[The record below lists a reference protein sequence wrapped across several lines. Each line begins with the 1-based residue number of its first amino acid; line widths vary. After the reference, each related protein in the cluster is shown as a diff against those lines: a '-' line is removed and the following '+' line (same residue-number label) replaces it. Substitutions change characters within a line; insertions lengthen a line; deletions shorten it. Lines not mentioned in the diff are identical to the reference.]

1 MKKIKMIVGA
11 LAITSLFVGCEEKT
25 ERASF
30 EEGLKALGIPTAEE
44 VQNQQETNKTT
55 IKGISDPYWLPYE
68 TTEEVEDEPYHTP
81 DTITEEVDNEPY
93 YTPDTTTEEVDNE
106 PYYTPDTTTEEVTEV
121 QEQIVEKVERF
132 IEDEYNI
139 ALEDLVYLNDI
150 VLGDGKTVHVFVN
163 LRAYGENNVVDLYF
177 KTLDGFEIG
186 QISYNGGYAI
196 YNGSA
201 NTVYVDL
208 NEMNKLSDPLMSIK
222 TTADMKYNPALQEWE
237 EKKAKQHF
245 TPINQP

>member
-11 LAITSLFVGCEEKT
+11 LAIASLFVGCEEKT

-44 VQNQQETNKTT
+44 VQNQHQQETDKTT
-55 IKGISDPYWLPYE
+55 IKGLSDPYWLPYE
-68 TTEEVEDEPYHTP
+68 TTEEVEDEPY
-81 DTITEEVDNEPY
+81 
-93 YTPDTTTEEVDNE
+93 YTPDTTTKEVKDE
-106 PYYTPDTTTEEVTEV
+106 PYRVPDTTTEEVTEV

-132 IEDEYNI
+132 IEDEYNV

-163 LRAYGENNVVDLYF
+163 LRAYGENNVIDLYF

-196 YNGSA
+196 YYGST

-222 TTADMKYNPALQEWE
+222 TTADMKYNPALKEWE
-237 EKKAKQHF
+237 ERKARRNSMQ
-245 TPINQP
+245 N

>member
-11 LAITSLFVGCEEKT
+11 LAIASLFVGCEEKT

-44 VQNQQETNKTT
+44 VQNQHQQETDKTT
-55 IKGISDPYWLPYE
+55 IKGLSDPYWLPYE
-68 TTEEVEDEPYHTP
+68 TTEEVEDEPYS
-81 DTITEEVDNEPY
+81 
-93 YTPDTTTEEVDNE
+93 TPDTTTEEVKDE
-106 PYYTPDTTTEEVTEV
+106 PYRIPDTTTEEVTEV

-132 IEDEYNI
+132 IEDEYNV

-150 VLGDGKTVHVFVN
+150 VLGDGKAVHVFVN
-163 LRAYGENNVVDLYF
+163 LRAYGENNVIDLYF

-196 YNGSA
+196 YYGST

-208 NEMNKLSDPLMSIK
+208 NEMNKLSDPLMSVK
-222 TTADMKYNPALQEWE
+222 TTADMKYNPALKEWE
-237 EKKAKQHF
+237 ERKARRNSMQ
-245 TPINQP
+245 N

>member
-11 LAITSLFVGCEEKT
+11 LAIASLFVGCEEKT

-44 VQNQQETNKTT
+44 VQNQHQQETDKTT
-55 IKGISDPYWLPYE
+55 IKGLSDPYWLPYE
-68 TTEEVEDEPYHTP
+68 TTEEVEDEPH
-81 DTITEEVDNEPY
+81 
-93 YTPDTTTEEVDNE
+93 YTPDTTTEEVKDE
-106 PYYTPDTTTEEVTEV
+106 PYRVPDTTTEEVTEV

-132 IEDEYNI
+132 IEDEYNV

-150 VLGDGKTVHVFVN
+150 VLGDGKAVHVFVN
-163 LRAYGENNVVDLYF
+163 LRAYGENNVIDLYF

-196 YNGSA
+196 YYGST

-222 TTADMKYNPALQEWE
+222 TTADMKYNPALKEWE
-237 EKKAKQHF
+237 ERKARRNSMQ
-245 TPINQP
+245 N

>member
-11 LAITSLFVGCEEKT
+11 LAIASLFVGCDEKV

-30 EEGLKALGIPTAEE
+30 EDGLKALGIPTAEE

-81 DTITEEVDNEPY
+81 DTTTKEVEDEPY
-93 YTPDTTTEEVDNE
+93 CVPDA
-106 PYYTPDTTTEEVTEV
+106 TTEEVTEV

-163 LRAYGENNVVDLYF
+163 LRAYGENNMIDLYF

-196 YNGSA
+196 YYGST

-208 NEMNKLSDPLMSIK
+208 NEMNKLSDPLMSVK
-222 TTADMKYNPALQEWE
+222 TTADMKYNPALKEWE
-237 EKKAKQHF
+237 ERKARRNSMQ
-245 TPINQP
+245 N

>member
-11 LAITSLFVGCEEKT
+11 LAIASLFVGCDEKV

-30 EEGLKALGIPTAEE
+30 EDGLKALGIPTAEE
-44 VQNQQETNKTT
+44 VQNKCQQETDKTT
-55 IKGISDPYWLPYE
+55 IKGLSDPYWLPYE
-68 TTEEVEDEPYHTP
+68 TTEEVEDKPYH
-81 DTITEEVDNEPY
+81 
-93 YTPDTTTEEVDNE
+93 TPDTTTEEVVDE

-121 QEQIVEKVERF
+121 QEQIIEKVERF
-132 IEDEYNI
+132 IEDEYNV

-163 LRAYGENNVVDLYF
+163 LRAYGENNVIDLYF

-196 YNGSA
+196 YYGST

-208 NEMNKLSDPLMSIK
+208 NEMNKLSDPLMSVK
-222 TTADMKYNPALQEWE
+222 TTADMKYNPALKEWE
-237 EKKAKQHF
+237 ERKARRNSMQ
-245 TPINQP
+245 N

>member
-11 LAITSLFVGCEEKT
+11 LAIASLFVGCDEKV

-30 EEGLKALGIPTAEE
+30 EDGLKALGIPTAEE

-68 TTEEVEDEPYHTP
+68 TTEEVEDKPYHTP
-81 DTITEEVDNEPY
+81 DTATEEVVDEPY
-93 YTPDTTTEEVDNE
+93 YTPDTTTEEVV
-106 PYYTPDTTTEEVTEV
+106 EVPK
-121 QEQIVEKVERF
+121 QIIEKVERF
-132 IEDEYNI
+132 IEDEYNVS
-139 ALEDLVYLNDI
+139 LEDLVYLNDI
-150 VLGDGKTVHVFVN
+150 VLGDGKTVHVFAN
-163 LRAYGENNVVDLYF
+163 LRAYGENNVIDLYF

-196 YNGSA
+196 YNGST

-222 TTADMKYNPALQEWE
+222 TTADMKYNPALKEWE
-237 EKKAKQHF
+237 ERKARRNSMQ
-245 TPINQP
+245 N

>member
-11 LAITSLFVGCEEKT
+11 LAIASLFVGCEEKT

-44 VQNQQETNKTT
+44 VQNQHQQETDKTT
-55 IKGISDPYWLPYE
+55 IKGLSDPYWLPYE
-68 TTEEVEDEPYHTP
+68 TTEEVEDEPYHA
-81 DTITEEVDNEPY
+81 
-93 YTPDTTTEEVDNE
+93 PDTTTEEVDNE
-106 PYYTPDTTTEEVTEV
+106 PYRIPDTTTEEVTEV

-132 IEDEYNI
+132 IEDEYNV

-150 VLGDGKTVHVFVN
+150 VLGDGKAVHVFVN
-163 LRAYGENNVVDLYF
+163 LRAYGENNVIDLYF

-196 YNGSA
+196 YYGST

-208 NEMNKLSDPLMSIK
+208 NEMNKLSDPLMSVK
-222 TTADMKYNPALQEWE
+222 TTADMKYNPALKEWE
-237 EKKAKQHF
+237 ERKARRKSMQ
-245 TPINQP
+245 N

>member
-11 LAITSLFVGCEEKT
+11 LAIASLFVGCDEKV

-30 EEGLKALGIPTAEE
+30 EDGLKALGIPTAEE
-44 VQNQQETNKTT
+44 VQNKCQQETDKTT
-55 IKGISDPYWLPYE
+55 IKGLSDPYWLPYE
-68 TTEEVEDEPYHTP
+68 TTEEVEDKPYH
-81 DTITEEVDNEPY
+81 
-93 YTPDTTTEEVDNE
+93 TPDTTTEEVVDE

-132 IEDEYNI
+132 IEDEYNV

-150 VLGDGKTVHVFVN
+150 VLGDGKAVHVFVN
-163 LRAYGENNVVDLYF
+163 LRAYGENNVIDLYF

-196 YNGSA
+196 YYGST

-208 NEMNKLSDPLMSIK
+208 NEMNKLSDPLMSVK
-222 TTADMKYNPALQEWE
+222 TTADMKYNPALKEWE
-237 EKKAKQHF
+237 ERKARRNSMQ
-245 TPINQP
+245 N

>member
-11 LAITSLFVGCEEKT
+11 LAITSLFVGCDEKT
-25 ERASF
+25 EHASF

-44 VQNQQETNKTT
+44 VQNKCQQETDKTT
-55 IKGISDPYWLPYE
+55 IKGLSDPYWLPYE
-68 TTEEVEDEPYHTP
+68 TTEEVEDEPYHA
-81 DTITEEVDNEPY
+81 
-93 YTPDTTTEEVDNE
+93 PDTTTEEVNNK
-106 PYYTPDTTTEEVTEV
+106 PYHAPDTATEEVTEV

-132 IEDEYNI
+132 IEDEYNV

-150 VLGDGKTVHVFVN
+150 VLGDGKAVHVFVN

-196 YNGSA
+196 YYGST

-208 NEMNKLSDPLMSIK
+208 NEMNKLSDPLMSVK
-222 TTADMKYNPALQEWE
+222 TTADMKYNPALKEWE
-237 EKKAKQHF
+237 ERKARRNSMQ
-245 TPINQP
+245 N

>member
-11 LAITSLFVGCEEKT
+11 LAIASLFVGCEEKT

-44 VQNQQETNKTT
+44 VQNQHQQETDKTT
-55 IKGISDPYWLPYE
+55 IKGLSDPYWLPYE
-68 TTEEVEDEPYHTP
+68 TTEEVEDEPYHA
-81 DTITEEVDNEPY
+81 
-93 YTPDTTTEEVDNE
+93 PDTTTEEVNNE
-106 PYYTPDTTTEEVTEV
+106 PYRVPDTTTEEVTEV

-132 IEDEYNI
+132 IEDEYNV

-163 LRAYGENNVVDLYF
+163 LRAYGESNMIDLYF

-196 YNGSA
+196 YYGST

-208 NEMNKLSDPLMSIK
+208 NEMNKLSDPLMSVK
-222 TTADMKYNPALQEWE
+222 TTADMKYNPALKEWE
-237 EKKAKQHF
+237 ERKARRNSMQ
-245 TPINQP
+245 N

>member
-11 LAITSLFVGCEEKT
+11 LAITSLFVGCDEKT

-68 TTEEVEDEPYHTP
+68 TTEEVDSK
-81 DTITEEVDNEPY
+81 
-93 YTPDTTTEEVDNE
+93 

>member
-11 LAITSLFVGCEEKT
+11 LAIASLFVGCEEKT

-30 EEGLKALGIPTAEE
+30 EDGLKALGIPTAEE
-44 VQNQQETNKTT
+44 VQNKYQQETDKTT
-55 IKGISDPYWLPYE
+55 IKGLSDPYWLPYE
-68 TTEEVEDEPYHTP
+68 TTEEVEDEPYCVP
-81 DTITEEVDNEPY
+81 DA
-93 YTPDTTTEEVDNE
+93 
-106 PYYTPDTTTEEVTEV
+106 TTEEVTEV

-163 LRAYGENNVVDLYF
+163 LRAYGENNVIDLYF

-196 YNGSA
+196 YYGST

-208 NEMNKLSDPLMSIK
+208 NEMNKLSDPLMSVK
-222 TTADMKYNPALQEWE
+222 TTADMKYNPALKEWE
-237 EKKAKQHF
+237 ERKARRNSMQ
-245 TPINQP
+245 N

>member
-1 MKKIKMIVGA
+1 MKKIKMIVGT
-11 LAITSLFVGCEEKT
+11 LAIASLFVGCEEKT

-30 EEGLKALGIPTAEE
+30 EDGLKALGIPTAEE
-44 VQNQQETNKTT
+44 VQNKYQQKTDKT
-55 IKGISDPYWLPYE
+55 AIKGLSDPYWLPYE
-68 TTEEVEDEPYHTP
+68 TTEEVEDEPYC
-81 DTITEEVDNEPY
+81 V
-93 YTPDTTTEEVDNE
+93 PDTTTEEVEDE
-106 PYYTPDTTTEEVTEV
+106 PYYVPDTTTEEVVEV
-121 QEQIVEKVERF
+121 PKQIVEKVERF
-132 IEDEYNI
+132 IEDEYNV

-163 LRAYGENNVVDLYF
+163 LRAYGENNIVDLYF

>member
-11 LAITSLFVGCEEKT
+11 LAIASLFVGCEEKI

-44 VQNQQETNKTT
+44 VQNKCQQETDKTT
-55 IKGISDPYWLPYE
+55 IKGLSDPYWLPYE
-68 TTEEVEDEPYHTP
+68 TTEEVEDK
-81 DTITEEVDNEPY
+81 PY
-93 YTPDTTTEEVDNE
+93 YTPNTTTKEVKDE
-106 PYYTPDTTTEEVTEV
+106 PYRAPDTTTEEVTEV

-150 VLGDGKTVHVFVN
+150 VLGDGKAVHVFVN
-163 LRAYGENNVVDLYF
+163 LRAYGENNVIDLYF

-196 YNGSA
+196 YYGST

-208 NEMNKLSDPLMSIK
+208 NEMNKLSDPLMSVK
-222 TTADMKYNPALQEWE
+222 TTADMKYNPALKEWE
-237 EKKAKQHF
+237 ERKARRNSMQ
-245 TPINQP
+245 N

>member
-11 LAITSLFVGCEEKT
+11 LAIASLFVGCEEKT

-44 VQNQQETNKTT
+44 VQNQHQQETDKTT
-55 IKGISDPYWLPYE
+55 IKGLSDPYWLPYE
-68 TTEEVEDEPYHTP
+68 TTEEVEDEPYHA
-81 DTITEEVDNEPY
+81 
-93 YTPDTTTEEVDNE
+93 PDTTTEEVNNE
-106 PYYTPDTTTEEVTEV
+106 PYRVPDTTTEEVTEV

-132 IEDEYNI
+132 IEDEYNV

-150 VLGDGKTVHVFVN
+150 VLGDDKTVHVFVN
-163 LRAYGENNVVDLYF
+163 LRAYGENNVIDLYF

-196 YNGSA
+196 YYGST

-208 NEMNKLSDPLMSIK
+208 NEMNKLSDPLMSVK
-222 TTADMKYNPALQEWE
+222 TTADMKYNPALKEWE
-237 EKKAKQHF
+237 ERKARRNSMQ
-245 TPINQP
+245 N

>member
-11 LAITSLFVGCEEKT
+11 LAIASLFVGCDEKV

-30 EEGLKALGIPTAEE
+30 EDGLKALGIPTAEE
-44 VQNQQETNKTT
+44 VQNKYQQETNKTT
-55 IKGISDPYWLPYE
+55 IKGLSDPYWLPYE
-68 TTEEVEDEPYHTP
+68 TTEEVKDEPYH
-81 DTITEEVDNEPY
+81 
-93 YTPDTTTEEVDNE
+93 
-106 PYYTPDTTTEEVTEV
+106 TPDTTTEEVTEV

-196 YNGSA
+196 YYGST

-208 NEMNKLSDPLMSIK
+208 NEMNKLSDPLMSVK
-222 TTADMKYNPALQEWE
+222 TTADMKYNPALKEWE
-237 EKKAKQHF
+237 ERKARRNSMQ
-245 TPINQP
+245 N

>member
-11 LAITSLFVGCEEKT
+11 LAIASLFVGCDEKV

-30 EEGLKALGIPTAEE
+30 EDGLKALGIPTAEE
-44 VQNQQETNKTT
+44 VQNKYQQETDKTT
-55 IKGISDPYWLPYE
+55 IKGLSDPYWLPYE
-68 TTEEVEDEPYHTP
+68 TTEEVEDEPC
-81 DTITEEVDNEPY
+81 
-93 YTPDTTTEEVDNE
+93 YTPDTTTKEVKDE
-106 PYYTPDTTTEEVTEV
+106 PYRVPDTTTEEVTEV

-132 IEDEYNI
+132 IEDEYNV

-150 VLGDGKTVHVFVN
+150 VLGDGKAVHVFVN
-163 LRAYGENNVVDLYF
+163 LRAYGENNVIDLYF

-196 YNGSA
+196 YYGST

-208 NEMNKLSDPLMSIK
+208 NEMNKLSDPLMSVK
-222 TTADMKYNPALQEWE
+222 TTADMKYNPALKEWE
-237 EKKAKQHF
+237 ERKARRNSMQ
-245 TPINQP
+245 N

>member
-1 MKKIKMIVGA
+1 MKKIKMIVGT
-11 LAITSLFVGCEEKT
+11 LAIASLFVGCDEKT

-68 TTEEVEDEPYHTP
+68 TTEEVGDEPYHTP
-81 DTITEEVDNEPY
+81 DTTTKEVEDEPY
-93 YTPDTTTEEVDNE
+93 CVLDA
-106 PYYTPDTTTEEVTEV
+106 TTEEVTEV

-132 IEDEYNI
+132 IEDEYNV

-150 VLGDGKTVHVFVN
+150 VLGDGKAVHVFVN
-163 LRAYGENNVVDLYF
+163 LRAYGENNVIDLYF

-196 YNGSA
+196 YYGST

-208 NEMNKLSDPLMSIK
+208 NEMNKLSDPLMSVK
-222 TTADMKYNPALQEWE
+222 TTADMKYNPALKEWE
-237 EKKAKQHF
+237 ERKARRNSMQ
-245 TPINQP
+245 N

>member
-30 EEGLKALGIPTAEE
+30 EEGLKALGIPTAE
-44 VQNQQETNKTT
+44 VN
-55 IKGISDPYWLPYE
+55 S
-68 TTEEVEDEPYHTP
+68 
-81 DTITEEVDNEPY
+81 EPY
-93 YTPDTTTEEVDNE
+93 YTQ
-106 PYYTPDTTTEEVTEV
+106 DTTTEEVTEV

-222 TTADMKYNPALQEWE
+222 TTADIKYNPALQEWE

>member
-11 LAITSLFVGCEEKT
+11 LAIASLFVGCEEKT

-44 VQNQQETNKTT
+44 VQNQHQQETDKTT
-55 IKGISDPYWLPYE
+55 IKGLSDPYWLPYE
-68 TTEEVEDEPYHTP
+68 TTEEVEDEPYHA
-81 DTITEEVDNEPY
+81 
-93 YTPDTTTEEVDNE
+93 PDTTTEEVDNE
-106 PYYTPDTTTEEVTEV
+106 PYYIPDTTTEEVAEA
-121 QEQIVEKVERF
+121 QEQIINKVERF
-132 IEDEYNI
+132 IEDEYNV

-150 VLGDGKTVHVFVN
+150 VLGDGKAVHVFVN
-163 LRAYGENNVVDLYF
+163 LRAYGENNVIDLYF

-196 YNGSA
+196 YYGST

-208 NEMNKLSDPLMSIK
+208 NEMNKLSDPLMSVK
-222 TTADMKYNPALQEWE
+222 TTADMKYNPALKEWE
-237 EKKAKQHF
+237 ERKARQ
-245 TPINQP
+245 NSMQN

>member
-11 LAITSLFVGCEEKT
+11 LAIASLFVGCEEKT

-81 DTITEEVDNEPY
+81 DTTTKEVEDEPY
-93 YTPDTTTEEVDNE
+93 CVPDA
-106 PYYTPDTTTEEVTEV
+106 TTEEVTEV

-132 IEDEYNI
+132 IEDEYNV

-150 VLGDGKTVHVFVN
+150 VLGDGKAVHVFVN
-163 LRAYGENNVVDLYF
+163 LRAYGENNVIDLYF

-196 YNGSA
+196 YYGST

-208 NEMNKLSDPLMSIK
+208 NEMNKLSDPLMSVK
-222 TTADMKYNPALQEWE
+222 TTADMKYNPALKEWE
-237 EKKAKQHF
+237 ERKARRNSMQ
-245 TPINQP
+245 N

>member
-11 LAITSLFVGCEEKT
+11 LAIASLFVGCDEKV

-30 EEGLKALGIPTAEE
+30 EDGLKALGIPTAEE
-44 VQNQQETNKTT
+44 VQNKCQQETDKTT
-55 IKGISDPYWLPYE
+55 IKGLSDPYWLPYE
-68 TTEEVEDEPYHTP
+68 TTEEVEDEPH
-81 DTITEEVDNEPY
+81 
-93 YTPDTTTEEVDNE
+93 YTPDTTTEEVKDE
-106 PYYTPDTTTEEVTEV
+106 PYRVPDTTTEEVTEV

-132 IEDEYNI
+132 IEDEYNV

-150 VLGDGKTVHVFVN
+150 VLGDGKAVHVFVN
-163 LRAYGENNVVDLYF
+163 LRAYGENNVIDLYF

-196 YNGSA
+196 YYGLT

-208 NEMNKLSDPLMSIK
+208 NEMNKLSDPLMSVK
-222 TTADMKYNPALQEWE
+222 TTADMKYNPALKEWE
-237 EKKAKQHF
+237 ERKARRNSMQ
-245 TPINQP
+245 N

>member
-1 MKKIKMIVGA
+1 MKKIKMIVGT
-11 LAITSLFVGCEEKT
+11 LAIASLFVGCEEKT

-44 VQNQQETNKTT
+44 VQNQHQQETDKTT
-55 IKGISDPYWLPYE
+55 IKGLSDPYWLPYE
-68 TTEEVEDEPYHTP
+68 TTEEVEDEPYHA
-81 DTITEEVDNEPY
+81 
-93 YTPDTTTEEVDNE
+93 PDTTTEEVNNE
-106 PYYTPDTTTEEVTEV
+106 PYRVPDATTEEVTEV

-132 IEDEYNI
+132 IEDEYNV

-150 VLGDGKTVHVFVN
+150 VLGDGKAVHVFVN
-163 LRAYGENNVVDLYF
+163 LRAYGENNVIDLYF

-196 YNGSA
+196 YYGST

-208 NEMNKLSDPLMSIK
+208 NEMNKLSDPLMSVK
-222 TTADMKYNPALQEWE
+222 TTADMKYNPALKEWE
-237 EKKAKQHF
+237 ERKARRNSMQ
-245 TPINQP
+245 N

>member
-11 LAITSLFVGCEEKT
+11 LAIASLFVGCEEKT

-44 VQNQQETNKTT
+44 VQNQHQQETDKTT
-55 IKGISDPYWLPYE
+55 IKGLSDPYWLPYE
-68 TTEEVEDEPYHTP
+68 TTEEVEDEPH
-81 DTITEEVDNEPY
+81 
-93 YTPDTTTEEVDNE
+93 YTPDTTTEEVKDE
-106 PYYTPDTTTEEVTEV
+106 PYRVPDTTTEEVTEV

-163 LRAYGENNVVDLYF
+163 LRAYGENNMIDLYF

-196 YNGSA
+196 YYGST

-208 NEMNKLSDPLMSIK
+208 NEMNKLSDPLMSVK
-222 TTADMKYNPALQEWE
+222 TTADMKYNPALKEWE
-237 EKKAKQHF
+237 ERKARRNSMQ
-245 TPINQP
+245 N

>member
-11 LAITSLFVGCEEKT
+11 LAIASLFVGCDEKV

-30 EEGLKALGIPTAEE
+30 EDGLKALGIPTAEE

-68 TTEEVEDEPYHTP
+68 TTEEVEDKPYRAP
-81 DTITEEVDNEPY
+81 DTTTEEVKDESY
-93 YTPDTTTEEVDNE
+93 YTPDTTTEEVA
-106 PYYTPDTTTEEVTEV
+106 EV

-132 IEDEYNI
+132 IEDEYNV

-150 VLGDGKTVHVFVN
+150 VLGDGKAVHVFVN
-163 LRAYGENNVVDLYF
+163 LRAYGENNVIDLYF

-186 QISYNGGYAI
+186 QISYNVGF
-196 YNGSA
+196 
-201 NTVYVDL
+201 
-208 NEMNKLSDPLMSIK
+208 ER
-222 TTADMKYNPALQEWE
+222 
-237 EKKAKQHF
+237 
-245 TPINQP
+245 

>member
-55 IKGISDPYWLPYE
+55 IKGLSDPYWLPYE
-68 TTEEVEDEPYHTP
+68 TTEEVEDEPYRA
-81 DTITEEVDNEPY
+81 
-93 YTPDTTTEEVDNE
+93 
-106 PYYTPDTTTEEVTEV
+106 PDTTTEEVTEV

>member
-11 LAITSLFVGCEEKT
+11 LAIASLFVGCDEKV

-30 EEGLKALGIPTAEE
+30 EDGLKALGIPTAEE

-81 DTITEEVDNEPY
+81 DTTTKEVEDEPY
-93 YTPDTTTEEVDNE
+93 CVPDA
-106 PYYTPDTTTEEVTEV
+106 TTEEVTEV

-132 IEDEYNI
+132 IEDEYNV

-150 VLGDGKTVHVFVN
+150 VLGDGKAVHVFVN
-163 LRAYGENNVVDLYF
+163 LRAYGESNVIDLYF

-222 TTADMKYNPALQEWE
+222 TTADMKYNPALKEWE
-237 EKKAKQHF
+237 ERKARRNSMQ
-245 TPINQP
+245 N

>member
-11 LAITSLFVGCEEKT
+11 LAIASLFVGCEEKT

-44 VQNQQETNKTT
+44 VQNQHQQETDKTT
-55 IKGISDPYWLPYE
+55 IKGLSDPYWLPYE
-68 TTEEVEDEPYHTP
+68 TTEEVEDES
-81 DTITEEVDNEPY
+81 Y
-93 YTPDTTTEEVDNE
+93 YTPDTTTKEVKDE
-106 PYYTPDTTTEEVTEV
+106 PYRVPDTTTEEVTEV

-132 IEDEYNI
+132 IEDEYNV

-150 VLGDGKTVHVFVN
+150 VLGDGKAVHVFVN
-163 LRAYGENNVVDLYF
+163 LRAYGENNVIDLYF

-196 YNGSA
+196 YYGST

-208 NEMNKLSDPLMSIK
+208 NEMNKLSDPLMSVK
-222 TTADMKYNPALQEWE
+222 TTADMKYNPALKEWE
-237 EKKAKQHF
+237 ERKARRNSMQ
-245 TPINQP
+245 N

>member
-11 LAITSLFVGCEEKT
+11 LAIASLFVGCDEKV

-30 EEGLKALGIPTAEE
+30 EDGLKALGIPTAEE
-44 VQNQQETNKTT
+44 IQNKCQQETDKTT
-55 IKGISDPYWLPYE
+55 IKGLSDPYWLPYE
-68 TTEEVEDEPYHTP
+68 TTEEVEDEPYH
-81 DTITEEVDNEPY
+81 
-93 YTPDTTTEEVDNE
+93 
-106 PYYTPDTTTEEVTEV
+106 TPDTTTEEVTEV

-196 YNGSA
+196 YYGST

-222 TTADMKYNPALQEWE
+222 TTADIKYNPALQEWE

>member
-11 LAITSLFVGCEEKT
+11 LAIASLFVGCEEKT

-44 VQNQQETNKTT
+44 VQNQNQNQHQQETNKTT

-81 DTITEEVDNEPY
+81 DTTTEEVNSEPY
-93 YTPDTTTEEVDNE
+93 YTQ
-106 PYYTPDTTTEEVTEV
+106 DTTTEEVTEV
-121 QEQIVEKVERF
+121 QEQIVEKVEHF
-132 IEDEYNI
+132 IEDEYNV

-196 YNGSA
+196 YYGST

-208 NEMNKLSDPLMSIK
+208 NEMNKLSDPLMSVK
-222 TTADMKYNPALQEWE
+222 TTADMKYNPALKEWE
-237 EKKAKQHF
+237 ERKARRNSMQ
-245 TPINQP
+245 N

>member
-11 LAITSLFVGCEEKT
+11 LAIASLFVGCEEKT

-44 VQNQQETNKTT
+44 VQNQHQQETDKTT
-55 IKGISDPYWLPYE
+55 IKGLSDPYWLPYE
-68 TTEEVEDEPYHTP
+68 TTEEVEDEPYHA
-81 DTITEEVDNEPY
+81 
-93 YTPDTTTEEVDNE
+93 PDTTTEEVDNE
-106 PYYTPDTTTEEVTEV
+106 PYYIPDTTTEEVTEA
-121 QEQIVEKVERF
+121 QEQIINKVERF
-132 IEDEYNI
+132 IEDEYNV

-150 VLGDGKTVHVFVN
+150 VLGDGKAVHVFVN
-163 LRAYGENNVVDLYF
+163 LRAYGENNVIDLYF

-196 YNGSA
+196 YYGST

-208 NEMNKLSDPLMSIK
+208 NEMNKLSDPLMSVK
-222 TTADMKYNPALQEWE
+222 TTADMKYNPALKEWE
-237 EKKAKQHF
+237 ERKARRNSMQ
-245 TPINQP
+245 N

>member
-11 LAITSLFVGCEEKT
+11 LAIASLFVGCEEKT

-44 VQNQQETNKTT
+44 VQNQHQQETDKTT
-55 IKGISDPYWLPYE
+55 IKGLSDPYWLPYE
-68 TTEEVEDEPYHTP
+68 TTEEVEDEPYHA
-81 DTITEEVDNEPY
+81 
-93 YTPDTTTEEVDNE
+93 PDTTTEEVDNE
-106 PYYTPDTTTEEVTEV
+106 PYYIPDTTTEEVTEA
-121 QEQIVEKVERF
+121 QEQIINKVERF
-132 IEDEYNI
+132 IEDEYNV

-150 VLGDGKTVHVFVN
+150 VLGDGKAVHVFVN
-163 LRAYGENNVVDLYF
+163 LRAYGENNVIDLYF

-196 YNGSA
+196 YYGST

-222 TTADMKYNPALQEWE
+222 TTADMKYNPALKEWE
-237 EKKAKQHF
+237 ERKARRNSMQ
-245 TPINQP
+245 N

>member
-11 LAITSLFVGCEEKT
+11 LAIASLFVGCDEKV

-30 EEGLKALGIPTAEE
+30 EDGLKALGIPTAEE
-44 VQNQQETNKTT
+44 VQNKYQQETDKTT
-55 IKGISDPYWLPYE
+55 IKGLSDPYWLPYE
-68 TTEEVEDEPYHTP
+68 TTEEIEDKPYHTP
-81 DTITEEVDNEPY
+81 NTATEKVVEVPK
-93 YTPDTTTEEVDNE
+93 
-106 PYYTPDTTTEEVTEV
+106 
-121 QEQIVEKVERF
+121 QIVEKVERF
-132 IEDEYNI
+132 IEDEYNVS
-139 ALEDLVYLNDI
+139 LKDLVYLNDI
-150 VLGDGKTVHVFVN
+150 VLGDGKTVQVFAN
-163 LRAYGENNVVDLYF
+163 LRAYGENNVIDLYF

-196 YNGSA
+196 YNGST

-222 TTADMKYNPALQEWE
+222 TTADMKYNPALKEWE

>member
-11 LAITSLFVGCEEKT
+11 LAIASLFVGCEEKT

-44 VQNQQETNKTT
+44 VQNQHQQETDKTT
-55 IKGISDPYWLPYE
+55 IKGLSDPYWLPYE
-68 TTEEVEDEPYHTP
+68 TTEEAEDEPYHA
-81 DTITEEVDNEPY
+81 
-93 YTPDTTTEEVDNE
+93 PDTTTEEVDNE
-106 PYYTPDTTTEEVTEV
+106 PYYIPDTTTKEVTEV

-132 IEDEYNI
+132 IEDEYNV

-150 VLGDGKTVHVFVN
+150 VLGDGKAVHVFVN
-163 LRAYGENNVVDLYF
+163 LRAYGENNVIDLYF

-196 YNGSA
+196 YYGST

-208 NEMNKLSDPLMSIK
+208 NEMNKLSDPLMSVK
-222 TTADMKYNPALQEWE
+222 TTADMKYNPALKEWE
-237 EKKAKQHF
+237 ERKARRNSMQ
-245 TPINQP
+245 N

>member
-1 MKKIKMIVGA
+1 MKKIKMIVGT
-11 LAITSLFVGCEEKT
+11 LAIASLFVGCEEKT

-30 EEGLKALGIPTAEE
+30 EDGLKALGIPTAEE
-44 VQNQQETNKTT
+44 VQNKYQQETDKTT
-55 IKGISDPYWLPYE
+55 IKGLSDPYWLPYE
-68 TTEEVEDEPYHTP
+68 TTEEVEDKPYH
-81 DTITEEVDNEPY
+81 
-93 YTPDTTTEEVDNE
+93 TPDTTTEEVVDE
-106 PYYTPDTTTEEVTEV
+106 PYYTSDTTTEEVTEV

-163 LRAYGENNVVDLYF
+163 LRAYGENNMIDLYF

-186 QISYNGGYAI
+186 QINYNGGYAI
-196 YNGSA
+196 YYGST

-208 NEMNKLSDPLMSIK
+208 NEMNKLSDPLMSVK
-222 TTADMKYNPALQEWE
+222 TTADMKYNPALKEWE
-237 EKKAKQHF
+237 ERKARRNSMQ
-245 TPINQP
+245 N

>member
-1 MKKIKMIVGA
+1 MKKIKMIVGT
-11 LAITSLFVGCEEKT
+11 LAIASLFVGCEEKT

-44 VQNQQETNKTT
+44 VQNQHQQETDKTT
-55 IKGISDPYWLPYE
+55 IKGLSDPYWLPYE
-68 TTEEVEDEPYHTP
+68 TTEEVEDEPYRVP
-81 DTITEEVDNEPY
+81 DTTTEEVKDESY
-93 YTPDTTTEEVDNE
+93 YTPDTTTEEVV
-106 PYYTPDTTTEEVTEV
+106 EVPK
-121 QEQIVEKVERF
+121 QIVEKVERF
-132 IEDEYNI
+132 IEDEYNV

-150 VLGDGKTVHVFVN
+150 VLGDGKIVHVFAN
-163 LRAYGENNVVDLYF
+163 LRAYGENNVIDLYF

>member
-11 LAITSLFVGCEEKT
+11 LAITSLFVGCDEKT

-68 TTEEVEDEPYHTP
+68 TTEEVEDKPYH
-81 DTITEEVDNEPY
+81 
-93 YTPDTTTEEVDNE
+93 
-106 PYYTPDTTTEEVTEV
+106 TPDTTTEEVTEV

-150 VLGDGKTVHVFVN
+150 VLGDGKTVHVFAN
-163 LRAYGENNVVDLYF
+163 LRAYGENNVIDLYF

-222 TTADMKYNPALQEWE
+222 TTADMKYNPALKEWE
-237 EKKAKQHF
+237 ERKARRNSMQ
-245 TPINQP
+245 N

>member
-1 MKKIKMIVGA
+1 MKKIKMIVGT
-11 LAITSLFVGCEEKT
+11 LAIASLFVGCEEKT

-44 VQNQQETNKTT
+44 VQNQHQQETDKTT
-55 IKGISDPYWLPYE
+55 IKGLSDPYWLPYE
-68 TTEEVEDEPYHTP
+68 TTEEVEDEPYHA
-81 DTITEEVDNEPY
+81 
-93 YTPDTTTEEVDNE
+93 PDTTTKEVKDE
-106 PYYTPDTTTEEVTEV
+106 PYRVPDTTTEEVTEV

-132 IEDEYNI
+132 IEDEYNV

-150 VLGDGKTVHVFVN
+150 VLGDGKAVHVFVN
-163 LRAYGENNVVDLYF
+163 LRAYGENNVIDLYF

-196 YNGSA
+196 YYGST

-208 NEMNKLSDPLMSIK
+208 NEMNKLSDPLMSVK
-222 TTADMKYNPALQEWE
+222 TTADMKYNPALKEWE
-237 EKKAKQHF
+237 ERKARRNSMQ
-245 TPINQP
+245 N